1 MFCKYC
7 GKEITEG
14 KKFCSEC
21 GKGVDEVATPVSE
34 NIQAESQNSV
44 NINNT
49 SGDDTK
55 VYKILAY
62 IGILWLV
69 GMFCSKKNDKSVR
82 FHVGQ
87 GIMVTITV
95 VALCIIVSIINSL
108 VISNIFATS
117 YWGIKVVS
125 GTGLAIMSFL
135 NFAVS
140 AVGITLEVLGIINA
154 AKGRDKELPVI
165 GSHAFYK

>member
-21 GKGVDEVATPVSE
+21 GKCVDEVTPVVE
-34 NIQAESQNSV
+34 NNQGEAQKNV
-44 NINNT
+44 NTNNPN
-49 SGDDTK
+49 GDDTK
-55 VYKILAY
+55 VYKILSY

-69 GMFCSKKNDKSVR
+69 GMFCNKKNDKSVR

-87 GIMVTITV
+87 GIIVTIV
-95 VALCIIVSIINSL
+95 IAILYIAVSIINSF
-108 VISNIFATS
+108 VISNIFADT
-117 YWGIKVVS
+117 YWGVRVVN
-125 GTGLAIMSFL
+125 GTGLAIMGFL

-140 AVGITLEVLGIINA
+140 AIGITLEVLGIINA
-154 AKGRDKELPVI
+154 VKGKDKELPIV

>member
-14 KKFCSEC
+14 KKFCAEC
-21 GKGVDEVATPVSE
+21 GNSVDEVVKSPAQDF
-34 NIQAESQNSV
+34 NQSQQQTINS
-44 NINNT
+44 NPK
-49 SGDDTK
+49 GDDTK
-55 VYKILAY
+55 VYKILSY

-87 GIMVTITV
+87 GIIVTIV
-95 VALCIIVSIINSL
+95 IAILYVAVAIINGF
-108 VISNIFATS
+108 VISNIFAES
-117 YWGIKVVS
+117 YWGIKVVN
-125 GTGLAIMSFL
+125 GTGLTIMSFL
-135 NFAVS
+135 NFAVF
-140 AVGITLEVLGIINA
+140 AVGTTLEVLGIINA

>member
-7 GKEITEG
+7 GNEITEG

-21 GKGVDEVATPVSE
+21 GKGVAEVATSLQE
-34 NIQAESQNSV
+34 NNQGVAQTNV
-44 NINNT
+44 NT
-49 SGDDTK
+49 SNPNGDDTK
-55 VYKILAY
+55 VYKILSY

-87 GIMVTITV
+87 GIIVTIV
-95 VALCIIVSIINSL
+95 IAILYIAVSIINSF
-108 VISNIFATS
+108 VISNIFADS

-125 GTGLAIMSFL
+125 STGLAIMGFL

-154 AKGRDKELPVI
+154 AKGQDKELPII